1 MLGLCRML
9 LRQREEAEDA
19 VQQTFLAAY
28 RSLLSGVEP
37 RHPAAWLAT
46 IARNECWGRIQQR
59 TREPLPE
66 GEAAGTFRDPV
77 AAAAARADLAELWRA
92 IGELPVQQREALLLR
107 EFSGLS
113 YDELAEALAVS
124 KPAVESLLFRA
135 RRGLRMRLRTAYGSA
150 AGIAPLAAIRE
161 ALARAIGGMPDPGT
175 TGVLAKL
182 ASVPLAAKLVT
193 GAAVVVV
200 AGGTVAEVEKGP
212 GVRKPAARAAQA
224 QSRPVRAVPR
234 AEPAA
239 ALVVQ
244 SSGTRLSRRR
254 AVLPVHPVRSSS
266 RHAVARPARTAPPRV
281 VPPPAPDLQAKSP
294 APVQAP
300 APAVDMPPSHEVDDS
315 SGSGEESVGVL
326 SADGESVVEP
336 GSENEGPGSGLESAL
351 SPSSGLGSGL
361 ESELSPSSGSESE
374 SSGSDTGSSEGEN
387 TGSGSTGSGK
397 TAESSDSSG
406 PSGESSSSGGSDGVS
421 GDGGSSEQDSS
432 GSGTSGSESAG

>member
-19 VQQTFLAAY
+19 FQQTFLAAY

-46 IARNECWGRIQQR
+46 IARNECWGRIQHR
-59 TREPLPE
+59 MREPLPE
-66 GEAAGTFRDPV
+66 AEPEGTFRDP
-77 AAAAARADLAELWRA
+77 AAAAVARADLAELWQA
-92 IGELPVQQREALLLR
+92 IGDLPAQQREALLLR

-113 YDELAEALAVS
+113 YDELAEALAIS

-135 RRGLRMRLRTAYGSA
+135 RRRLRMRLRTAYGSA
-150 AGIAPLAAIRE
+150 AGIAPLAAIRD
-161 ALARAIGGMPDPGT
+161 ALARAIGGTPDPGT

-200 AGGTVAEVEKGP
+200 AGGAVAEVEKGP
-212 GVRKPAARAAQA
+212 GVRRPAARAAQA

-244 SSGTRLSRRR
+244 STGTRLSRRR
-254 AVLPVHPVRSSS
+254 AVVPVRAVRSSS
-266 RHAVARPARTAPPRV
+266 RDAAARPARTAPPRV
-281 VPPPAPDLQAKSP
+281 VPPPAPDLQAESP

-300 APAVDMPPSHEVDDS
+300 AVAVDMPPLREVDDS
-315 SGSGEESVGVL
+315 SGSSEESLGAL
-326 SADGESVVEP
+326 SSDETALVEP
-336 GSENEGPGSGLESAL
+336 ESENEGPGSGF
-351 SPSSGLGSGL
+351 
-361 ESELSPSSGSESE
+361 ESELSPSSGPGSKSE
-374 SSGSDTGSSEGEN
+374 SSGSDAAPGEGE
-387 TGSGSTGSGK
+387 STGSGP
-397 TAESSDSSG
+397 TGTDEPVESSDSSG
-406 PSGESSSSGGSDGVS
+406 PSDESSSSGGSDGVS
-421 GDGGSSEQDSS
+421 GDGGSSEQDAS
-432 GSGTSGSESAG
+432 GSGGGGSESGEG